1 MTQGPYVVNADDP
14 RAPSEEEWAA
24 MSEAERARVVNALPS
39 EYPRATP
46 PEGDPHF
53 ITKVRARET
62 LSEHYRRTKRRV
74 YLGSE
79 LGVYYPGQPI
89 FAPDLIAVRD
99 VEPGERMS
107 WVVSKEG
114 KGVDLAMEFH
124 VLGSARKDFIDNV
137 VRFAALGIPEYFALD
152 VPKARLVGWR
162 LPSPSARKYE
172 PILPQGGRWP
182 STVLELDLSL
192 EDGKLRFLIGNAP
205 LLESSE
211 LIDRLSRTV
220 DGAMQ
225 RAEEQAQRAEE
236 QTQRADEQTQR
247 ADRLAD
253 KLRALGV
260 DPDAID

>member
-1 MTQGPYVVNADDP
+1 MAHRPYVVDPDDP
-14 RAPSEEEWAA
+14 RAPSEEVWAT
-24 MSEAERARVVNALPS
+24 MSEDERARVVAALPS

-53 ITKVRARET
+53 NTKVRARVT
-62 LSEHYRRTKRRV
+62 LSEHYRRTKRRM

-79 LGVYYPGQPI
+79 LGVYYPGHPT

-124 VLGSARKDFIDNV
+124 VLGSARKDFTDNV

-152 VPKARLVGWR
+152 VPKARLVGFR
-162 LPSPSARKYE
+162 LPTPSARKYE
-172 PILPQGGRWP
+172 PILPQGGRWA
-182 STVLELDLSL
+182 SAVLDLDLTL
-192 EDGKLRFLIGNAP
+192 EDGKLRFLTGNAP
-205 LLESSE
+205 LLEPSE
-211 LIDRLSRTV
+211 LIDRLSLMV
-220 DGAMQ
+220 DGAVS

-236 QTQRADEQTQR
+236 QAQR

-253 KLRALGV
+253 KLRALGI
-260 DPDAID
+260 DPDTIE